1 MGIYEYL
8 AAVRHQYKN
17 DAGNKEWSGI
27 HNDRYSWMRFLK
39 NFVKHFY
46 HKNVVLGN
54 LPIFRI

>member
-1 MGIYEYL
+1 MGIFT
-8 AAVRHQYKN
+8 AVRHQYKN
-17 DAGNKEWSGI
+17 DAGNKECDRI